1 VDRYNAVRRALWALR
16 LEAAELN
23 RRSVKAIDVSPLFN
37 DARASERTATL
48 RALEL
53 ARRVPAGGVT
63 HLLVDW
69 DGLRSAPEEADGAIV
84 RKAEARLNQ
93 EVPGLLRLENRVAL
107 RLWVR
112 GTSAGQKVFR
122 PEGISVRA
130 LRRFDG
136 AAAQPLTLLGVALDR
151 IVPAERASLA
161 EWLVSLVP
169 LEGLVSADVEAALRR
184 LIFLQIQA

>member
-1 VDRYNAVRRALWALR
+1 ESDAAVLQ
-16 LEAAELN
+16 
-23 RRSVKAIDVSPLFN
+23 
-37 DARASERTATL
+37 
-48 RALEL
+48 
-53 ARRVPAGGVT
+53 
-63 HLLVDW
+63 
-69 DGLRSAPEEADGAIV
+69 
-84 RKAEARLNQ
+84 KAETRLNE
-93 EVPGLLRLENRVAL
+93 EVPGLVRLDNRVAL
-107 RLWVR
+107 HLWVR
-112 GTSAGQKVFR
+112 GTSAGQKVFQ

-184 LIFLQIQA
+184 LVFLQIQA